1 MLLLVVLQAQGLLWP
16 AAFCQGASCIPACDK
31 HLGMRGEGSI
41 PASHSPEE
49 GLAHP
54 KAWLFFPIYV
64 SWANKSDYLFLPIL
78 PFSLIPQAVL
88 QMSPSKEGAHIQ
100 L

>member
-1 MLLLVVLQAQGLLWP
+1 MP
-16 AAFCQGASCIPACDK
+16 KS
-31 HLGMRGEGSI
+31 
-41 PASHSPEE
+41 
-49 GLAHP
+49 LAV
-54 KAWLFFPIYV
+54 FSNYV
-64 SWANKSDYLFLPIL
+64 SWTNKSDYLFLPTL